1 MVQAVF
7 RGRIAANPLVRA
19 REACGLTEFRDR
31 VETWSEAERAADLN
45 LTGAVA
51 MVVLVDPDS
60 RQELRDQIE
69 TRDRRPHE
77 IGGVAAR
84 QVIRIA
90 GLAARVRDEHT
101 AGGDGRV
108 KAIGPPVLIARESGK
123 GTERLH

>member
-19 REACGLTEFRDR
+19 REACGPTEFRDG

-45 LTGAVA
+45 LAGAVA
-51 MVVLVDPDS
+51 MVVLVDPDA

-84 QVIRIA
+84 QAIRIA
-90 GLAARVRDEHT
+90 RLDGEVRDQ
-101 AGGDGRV
+101 D
-108 KAIGPPVLIARESGK
+108 
-123 GTERLH
+123 